1 MQLFFLVRAWGLE
14 PQRITAR
21 EPKGDVTLVKG
32 FLVVSGNK
40 QFVFGVVLRIIVNLL
55 LHSNHNCRQFIYKNY
70 GRHMVCQPEFSIGA
84 QNTERLDFL
93 YDGPEQHKA
102 VVKNIVFELLL
113 GAEYGVAV
121 QSALAQRLVA
131 VKQCTVEHV
140 RDIEENQIVGQG
152 QSILRRD
159 LIADD
164 EFVIDQLGELGRVIA
179 GNGDD
184 GRALFVANV
193 DGLIELAREE
203 RGRDDQ
209 NEVLL
214 ADAAREDAQVARR
227 LHGLCVQPDHAET
240 KFQILRHKAGI
251 GRRKDIDMRGFAHGG
266 GGALDKL
273 LVQHGGCVD
282 QHIAIIAADRADQTV

>member
-1 MQLFFLVRAWGLE
+1 MMAL
-14 PQRITAR
+14 
-21 EPKGDVTLVKG
+21 
-32 FLVVSGNK
+32 N
-40 QFVFGVVLRIIVNLL
+40 
-55 LHSNHNCRQFIYKNY
+55 
-70 GRHMVCQPEFSIGA
+70 SIKLSLKI
-84 QNTERLDFL
+84 E
-93 YDGPEQHKA
+93 H
-102 VVKNIVFELLL
+102 IVFELLL
-113 GAEYGVAV
+113 GAEDGVAV

-131 VKQCTVEHV
+131 VKQRTVEHV

-184 GRALFVANV
+184 GRALFVADV

-203 RGRDDQ
+203 RGRNDQ

-266 GGALDKL
+266 GGTLDKL

-282 QHIAIIAADRADQTV
+282 QHIAVITADRTDQSV